1 MNSLLFDACSF
12 AENRIGQRHVNPQT
26 SLRFRF
32 QTMPP
37 LATTSPH
44 PSEARRPRCGQDN
57 AAKTKSPV
65 RLCGRYATLARF
77 ILRRFQTAHK
87 YYDFNDLLDMVIQN
101 YGQ

>member
-1 MNSLLFDACSF
+1 MNSFLFDACSF

-26 SLRFRF
+26 SLHFGFRRCH
-32 QTMPP
+32 P

-65 RLCGRYATLARF
+65 RLWQIRNIGAIYNEEVSNSA
-77 ILRRFQTAHK
+77 
-87 YYDFNDLLDMVIQN
+87 
-101 YGQ
+101 